1 MKIKKV
7 KEFMTTRLITINRAT
22 TIKEIARIFLTHS
35 FDFLPVVDKENH
47 LLGVITKK
55 DILAPFLPEYFNL
68 LEDINFIS
76 DFGSLE
82 ISITESLEHLLLA
95 EDIMVKNPVTVDEET
110 SLFKAIALIS
120 HYKVRHLPVVKEG
133 KLVGIVSRTDILRAL
148 FSEEK

>member
-120 HYKVRHLPVVKEG
+120 HHKVRHLPVVREG

>member
-1 MKIKKV
+1 MKVKKV
-7 KEFMTTRLITINRAT
+7 KEFMNTSPVTIDRAT

-55 DILAPFLPEYFNL
+55 DILTPFVPEYFEL
-68 LEDINFIS
+68 LNGIDFIS

-82 ISITESLEHLLLA
+82 TSFTETLEHLLVA
-95 EDIMVKNPVTVDEET
+95 EDIMVKDPVTIDEEA

-120 HYKVRHLPVVKEG
+120 HYGVRHLPVVREG
-133 KLVGIVSRTDILRAL
+133 KLVGIVSRTDILRAI
-148 FSEEK
+148 FEED